1 MKNTKIKKRK
11 KSVSKKIIFLGC
23 DFFCYAKYATWL
35 LIYNFQSEKY
45 HFPKLMFCSLEI
57 NKHQPFLYFSL
68 DFVQILTGTPQNSPF
83 KIP

>member
-35 LIYNFQSEKY
+35 LIYNFQSKKY
-45 HFPKLMFCSLEI
+45 HLQKLVFCSLEM
-57 NKHQPFLYFSL
+57 NKHLPFLCFSL
-68 DFVQILTGTPQNSPF
+68 DFVQILPGTPLNIPF